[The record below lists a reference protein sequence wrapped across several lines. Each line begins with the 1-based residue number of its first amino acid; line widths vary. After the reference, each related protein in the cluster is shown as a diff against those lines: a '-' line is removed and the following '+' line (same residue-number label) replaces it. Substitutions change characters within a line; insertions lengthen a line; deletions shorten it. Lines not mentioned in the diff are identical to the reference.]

1 MHTPL
6 MEIPEALRER
16 AARIRLVAFDV
27 DGTLTDGRLWF
38 DAEGRDSK
46 AFSARDGLGL
56 RMLEDNGIAVAWI
69 TARDSASARVRAR
82 DLRISHVFTGV
93 HDKLACLRELCAGL
107 GLGHDEVAYMGDDL
121 NDLCL
126 FGEVGLAACPADAH
140 PWVLERAHWR
150 AGAGGGFGAARELCD
165 LVLQARGLDEIAL
178 ARYLHG

>member
-6 MEIPEALRER
+6 MDIPEDLRAR

-27 DGTLTDGRLWF
+27 DGTLTDGRLWL

-69 TARDSASARVRAR
+69 TARDSASARVRAH

-126 FGEVGLAACPADAH
+126 FGDVGLAACPADARRRKAISSAIRIW
-140 PWVLERAHWR
+140 PTRWR
-150 AGAGGGFGAARELCD
+150 KSPVADATRFTRDPSPAPSPPS
-165 LVLQARGLDEIAL
+165 
-178 ARYLHG
+178 

>member
-1 MHTPL
+1 MA
-6 MEIPEALRER
+6 IPADFPAELLER
-16 AARIRLVAFDV
+16 ATRIRLVAFDV
-27 DGTLTDGRLWF
+27 DGTLTDGRLWL

-69 TARDSASARVRAR
+69 TARDSASARVRAH

-126 FGEVGLAACPADAH
+126 FNEVGLAVSPANGHAH
-140 PWVLERAHWR
+140 VRARAHWTTAAR
-150 AGAGGGFGAARELCD
+150 GGEGAARELCD
-165 LVLQARGLDEIAL
+165 LVLQARGLDEDAL

>member
-1 MHTPL
+1 MPSSL
-6 MEIPEALRER
+6 MDNPAALRER
-16 AARIRLVAFDV
+16 ASRIRLVAFDV

-46 AFSARDGLGL
+46 AFNARDGLGL

-69 TARDSASARVRAR
+69 TARDSASARARAH

-93 HDKLACLRELCAGL
+93 HDKLACLRELCASL
-107 GLGHDEVAYMGDDL
+107 GMGHEEVAYMGDDL

-126 FGEVGLAACPADAH
+126 FAEVGLAACPADAH
-140 PWVLERAHWR
+140 VEVLDRAHWR
-150 AGAGGGFGAARELCD
+150 TAAKGGYGAARELCD

-178 ARYLHG
+178 SRYLHG

>member
-6 MEIPEALRER
+6 MDIPEDLRAR

-27 DGTLTDGRLWF
+27 DGTLTDGRLWL

-82 DLRISHVFTGV
+82 QVQRCQLGSGQQVRVVGV
-93 HDKLACLRELCAGL
+93 L
-107 GLGHDEVAYMGDDL
+107 GL
-121 NDLCL
+121 
-126 FGEVGLAACPADAH
+126 
-140 PWVLERAHWR
+140 
-150 AGAGGGFGAARELCD
+150 
-165 LVLQARGLDEIAL
+165 
-178 ARYLHG
+178 